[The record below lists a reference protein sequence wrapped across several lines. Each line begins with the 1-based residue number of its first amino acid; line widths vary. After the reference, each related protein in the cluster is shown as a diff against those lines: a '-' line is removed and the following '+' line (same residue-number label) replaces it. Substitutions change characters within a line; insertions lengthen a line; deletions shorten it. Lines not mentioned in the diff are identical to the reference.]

1 MNAEEKDLTKAARE
15 IPKKTEQRTEE
26 KTAPVAARVLRTERE
41 AVAYMGP
48 TLKRVI
54 QSGAVFKNGYP
65 VKVQECLNRYPFLAG
80 LFVPVSGLAE
90 ARKEV
95 RTTGTSFNVLYGEAE
110 KIGGRTNV

>member
-15 IPKKTEQRTEE
+15 VSKKTEQRTEE
-26 KTAPVAARVLRTERE
+26 KTAPVADRE

-65 VKVQECLNRYPFLAG
+65 VKVQEYLNRYPFLAG

-95 RTTGTSFNVLYGEAE
+95 RTNGTSFNVLYGEAE